1 MSQVYG
7 KRTPDL
13 MQQFDALLEDAQMTL
28 LYRLRQEIALEV
40 YLNEPCALFPGERD
54 TEDIDVTEY
63 PFG

>member
-1 MSQVYG
+1 
-7 KRTPDL
+7 

-54 TEDIDVTEY
+54 TEDIDVAEY